1 MMGGCGAPDAPRHCP
16 QRKLGFM
23 RLTKMIIAA
32 LLIVAASAPT
42 AMAAG
47 KKKTARKA
55 TAATTRVIYTGDLAK
70 KVYGY
75 NGTTPL
81 NITVKGG
88 RIASIE
94 ALPNQES
101 PQYFRKATAH
111 VFPQFIG
118 KTLAQAASLKA
129 DAATGATYS
138 SKALIRNIQL
148 GAQSAAKKR

>member
-1 MMGGCGAPDAPRHCP
+1 
-16 QRKLGFM
+16 
-23 RLTKMIIAA
+23 MILAA
-32 LLIVAASAPT
+32 LLIVAASAP

-47 KKKTARKA
+47 KKKAPRKA
-55 TAATTRVIYTGDLAK
+55 AASTTRVIYTGELAK

-101 PQYFRKATAH
+101 PKYFKKATAH

-118 KTLAQAASLKA
+118 KTLAQAATLKA

-148 GAQSAAKKR
+148 GAQSVAKKK

>member
-1 MMGGCGAPDAPRHCP
+1 MGWGRWAAPHPSP
-16 QRKLGFM
+16 QPTWILFM
-23 RLTKMIIAA
+23 RLTKMILAA
-32 LLIVAASAPT
+32 LLIVAASAP

-47 KKKTARKA
+47 KKKAPRKA
-55 TAATTRVIYTGDLAK
+55 AAATRVIYTGDLAK

-88 RIASIE
+88 RITSIV

-101 PQYFRKATAH
+101 PQYFKKATAH

-118 KTLAQAASLKA
+118 KTLAQAATLKA

-148 GAQSAAKKR
+148 GAKSAAKKK

>member
-1 MMGGCGAPDAPRHCP
+1 MTDNKKRIS
-16 QRKLGFM
+16 
-23 RLTKMIIAA
+23 IIMTFKTLVSRFAVVALAAA
-32 LLIVAASAPT
+32 LSLPVAAKTKT
-42 AMAAG
+42 AAKSTKIIFTGEIG
-47 KKKTARKA
+47 KK
-55 TAATTRVIYTGDLAK
+55 I
-70 KVYGY
+70 YGY

-88 RIASIE
+88 RITSIE

-101 PQYFRKATAH
+101 PQYFKKATAH

-118 KTLAQAASLKA
+118 KTPAQAATLKA

-148 GAQSAAKKR
+148 GAKSAAKKK